1 MQKAYNRTIW
11 ENYPSDA
18 SPIDERNLNNME
30 VGIDEVDNRVILLD
44 NTKLDKTE
52 AGTFVQDIFL
62 DKTSGIIN
70 ITYYNGA
77 TKQIDT
83 LLEKI
88 AVNFDYDPAT
98 QKLTITLDDG
108 EIKEIDLSSLIT
120 EYEFDNTGTIAV
132 SVNGGRV
139 SAIVKKGSITEA
151 HLRPDYLA
159 DIRVESEKAAAGERA
174 AARYAADSENSAE
187 LSKSWAVGTAGEIRE
202 GDAEDNSKYYSEQSK
217 ASSEEAQGYVV
228 QVKQKGNQILE
239 DIEQAGNDAAEKIE
253 NAFEVN
259 APEFQVDLSTGHLL
273 FEADG
278 YRYLFNVNK
287 ENGHLEWR
295 LTV

>member
-18 SPIDERNLNNME
+18 SPIDEQNLNNME
-30 VGIDEVDNRVILLD
+30 VGIDEVDNRIILLD

-62 DKTSGIIN
+62 DKTTGIIN
-70 ITYYNGA
+70 ITYHNGA
-77 TKQIDT
+77 VKQIDT

-88 AVNFDYDPAT
+88 AVNFDYDPEN

-108 EIKEIDLSSLIT
+108 EVKEIDLSALIT

-174 AARYAADSENSAE
+174 AARYAADSENAAE
-187 LSKSWAVGTAGEIRE
+187 LSKSWAVGTGGKVRE
-202 GDAEDNSKYYSEQSK
+202 GDAADNSRYYSEQSK
-217 ASSEEAQGYVV
+217 AT
-228 QVKQKGNQILE
+228 I
-239 DIEQAGNDAAEKIE
+239 I
-253 NAFEVN
+253 
-259 APEFQVDLSTGHLL
+259 
-273 FEADG
+273 
-278 YRYLFNVNK
+278 
-287 ENGHLEWR
+287 
-295 LTV
+295 